1 MKQQEVQF
9 NGVGYLTEF
18 IVNGNDVYMVFNH
31 KIIKQRHCSCHE
43 EAEKVRMELVRDF
56 WNGRLN

>member
-18 IVNGNDVYMVFNH
+18 IVEGNDVYMVLNN
-31 KIIKQRHCSCHE
+31 KIVKERHCSSHE
-43 EAEKVRMELVRDF
+43 EAENIRTELVNEF
-56 WNGRLN
+56 WGFRLN